1 VAKRPDCNTLIY
13 DDQATILTNCEKIL
27 KVAKYLSKLARCY
40 ITANFSTTKVVEVKW
55 SEVKW
60 SEVIFDIQATILSK
74 LWNDLCFRWSDFYTL
89 LLFPLATKYS
99 LR

>member
-1 VAKRPDCNTLIY
+1 MAKRPDCNALIY
-13 DDQATILTNCEKIL
+13 DDLATILTNFEKIL

-40 ITANFSTTKVVEVKW
+40 ITANFSTTKVM
-55 SEVKW
+55 EVKW
-60 SEVIFDIQATILSK
+60 SEVIFVIQATILPK
-74 LWNDLCFRWSDFYTL
+74 LWNDLSVSELARFYTL